1 MGLRNYLLRR
11 ILMAIPSVLGI
22 ATFIFVVIRILPG
35 DIAQIALEGTTD
47 EAALAT
53 ARHQLGIDIPIWQQ
67 YFNWLG
73 QLATGHLGESFRLH
87 TDLNAELARAFPVTA
102 HVVVLAL
109 LIAIAIGFPAG
120 IVSAVRRDSAVD
132 YTTRILSL
140 TGLSIPAF
148 WLGII
153 ILIVLSRG
161 FNWIPP
167 LRWVPF
173 WQDPLENLKIIVW
186 PALAVGYI
194 EAGTLTRMVR
204 SSVLEVLGQDHVRTA
219 RSKGLRE
226 RVVLTRHVLLVSM
239 ISVVTVLGTQ
249 VATLLSGLIVTETV
263 FNLPGMGYVLIQAVT
278 SRDYPTIQAMS
289 LVVAV
294 IFVLANLT
302 VDLAY
307 GWLDPRIRYA

>member
-1 MGLRNYLLRR
+1 MS
-11 ILMAIPSVLGI
+11 IPSVLGVT
-22 ATFIFVVIRILPG
+22 TFVFVVIRVLPG
-35 DIAQIALEGTTD
+35 DIAQSMLEGTTD
-47 EAALAT
+47 QAALAV
-53 ARHQLGIDIPIWQQ
+53 ARHQLGIDVPIWQQ
-67 YFNWLG
+67 YLSWLRD
-73 QLATGHLGESFRLH
+73 LSTGHLGESFRLH
-87 TDLNAELARAFPVTA
+87 ADLNAELARAFPVTL

-109 LIAIAIGFPAG
+109 IIAVAIAIPAG
-120 IVSAVRRDSAVD
+120 IVSAIRRDTAID
-132 YTTRILSL
+132 YATRIISL

-148 WLGII
+148 WLGILT
-153 ILIVLSRG
+153 LIVLSRG

-167 LRWVPF
+167 LRWVPI
-173 WQDPLENLKIIVW
+173 WQDPVENLKIIIW

-204 SSVLEVLGQDHVRTA
+204 SSMLEVLGQDHVRTA

-226 RVVLTRHVLLVSM
+226 RLVLTRHVLLVSM

-263 FNLPGMGYVLIQAVT
+263 FNLPGMGFVLVSAVNQ
-278 SRDYPTIQAMS
+278 RDYPTIQAMS
-289 LVVAV
+289 LVIAV
-294 IFVLANLT
+294 IFILTNLV

>member
-1 MGLRNYLLRR
+1 MS
-11 ILMAIPSVLGI
+11 IPSVLGVT
-22 ATFIFVVIRILPG
+22 TFVFVVIRVLPG
-35 DIAQIALEGTTD
+35 DIAQTMLEGTTD
-47 EAALAT
+47 QAALAV
-53 ARHQLGIDIPIWQQ
+53 ARHQLGIDVPIWQQ
-67 YFNWLG
+67 YLSWLRD
-73 QLATGHLGESFRLH
+73 LSTGHLGESFRLH
-87 TDLNAELARAFPVTA
+87 ADLNAELARAFPVTL

-109 LIAIAIGFPAG
+109 IIAIAIAIPAG
-120 IVSAVRRDSAVD
+120 IVSAIRRDTAID
-132 YTTRILSL
+132 YATRIISL

-148 WLGII
+148 WLGILT
-153 ILIVLSRG
+153 LIVLSRG

-167 LRWVPF
+167 LRWVPI
-173 WQDPLENLKIIVW
+173 WQDPVENLKIIIW

-204 SSVLEVLGQDHVRTA
+204 SSMLEVLGQDHVRTA

-226 RVVLTRHVLLVSM
+226 RLVLTRHVLLVSM

-263 FNLPGMGYVLIQAVT
+263 FNLPGMGFVLVSAVNQ
-278 SRDYPTIQAMS
+278 RDYPTIQAMS
-289 LVVAV
+289 LVIAV
-294 IFVLANLT
+294 IFILTNLV

>member
-1 MGLRNYLLRR
+1 MS
-11 ILMAIPSVLGI
+11 IPSVLGVT
-22 ATFIFVVIRILPG
+22 TFVFVVIRVLPG
-35 DIAQIALEGTTD
+35 DIAQTMLEGTTD
-47 EAALAT
+47 QAALAV
-53 ARHQLGIDIPIWQQ
+53 ARHQLGIDVPIWQQ
-67 YFNWLG
+67 YLSWLRD
-73 QLATGHLGESFRLH
+73 LSTGHLGESFRLH
-87 TDLNAELARAFPVTA
+87 ADLNAELARAFPVTL

-109 LIAIAIGFPAG
+109 IIAVAIAIPAG
-120 IVSAVRRDSAVD
+120 IVSAIRRDTAID
-132 YTTRILSL
+132 YATRIISL

-148 WLGII
+148 WLGILT
-153 ILIVLSRG
+153 LIVLSRG

-167 LRWVPF
+167 LRWVPI
-173 WQDPLENLKIIVW
+173 WQDPVENLKIIIW

-204 SSVLEVLGQDHVRTA
+204 SSMLEVLGQDHVRTA

-226 RVVLTRHVLLVSM
+226 RLVLTRHVLLVSM

-263 FNLPGMGYVLIQAVT
+263 FNLPGMGFVLVSAVNQ
-278 SRDYPTIQAMS
+278 RDYPTIQAMS
-289 LVVAV
+289 LVIAV
-294 IFVLANLT
+294 IFILTNLV